1 MKRKQEK
8 LYAEQKL
15 RKKSRKMIYIVRKV
29 GLEVLNEVY
38 IQKGIIFSELRQ
50 ARIEKKAFLFKI
62 VLLGLVST
70 NLSDI
75 FWAKAEIL
83 QKNTV

>member
-29 GLEVLNEVY
+29 GLEVLNELY

-75 FWAKAEIL
+75 F
-83 QKNTV
+83 

>member
-75 FWAKAEIL
+75 F
-83 QKNTV
+83 